1 MLSEEF
7 RSFVVMGDY
16 DIWWHN
22 RVGQWIKEDHAVPRQ
37 GLFSAIG
44 ATRPWAAYSWG
55 FEVVMASLNTA
66 LGLMGILVFVVACQM
81 DVVLAIFLMTR
92 SLSRSFWWAWLL
104 SALAVWAM
112 DVNVINLG
120 RPADFSILFF
130 TLELV
135 LIFRAQKTRNV
146 KYLYWLPLLFL
157 VWATFHIQF
166 VYGLLLPGL
175 FAAV

>member
-66 LGLMGILVFVVACQM
+66 LGLMGILVFVVAFQM
-81 DVVLAIFLMTR
+81 ALVLAIFLMTR
-92 SLSRSFWWAWLL
+92 FLSRSFWWAWLL
-104 SALAVWAM
+104 SALAVWAL

-120 RPADFSILFF
+120 LPADFSILFF
-130 TLELV
+130 TLHLF
-135 LIFRAQKTRNV
+135 LIFLAPNTPTLLH
-146 KYLYWLPLLFL
+146 LYHFPCLL
-157 VWATFHIQF
+157 
-166 VYGLLLPGL
+166 
-175 FAAV
+175 